1 MDETLTYL
9 GRLSAQTYD
18 ALERLQNA
26 NIVILVVTAAPAG
39 WCDQMARM
47 WPIDGV
53 ISENGGILLNEKM
66 RGMLI
71 YVFGMELKRMNIF
84 SSVCYL

>member
-1 MDETLTYL
+1 MRLLTTSNTSDFKNVRYVLTDMDETLTYL

-39 WCDQMARM
+39 W
-47 WPIDGV
+47 
-53 ISENGGILLNEKM
+53 
-66 RGMLI
+66 
-71 YVFGMELKRMNIF
+71 
-84 SSVCYL
+84 